1 MTSSDP
7 LNAAFSLAAEFI
19 EHTSKSVF
27 LTGKAGTG
35 KTTFLK
41 HVASTTRKNFA
52 IAAPT
57 GVAAINAGGMTLHSL
72 FQLPFGIYVPG
83 THHPNE
89 TIQVTTRNTLFRN
102 LHISKSKRELLQ
114 ELELLIIDEV
124 SMVRCDML
132 DAVDTILRMVRK
144 NQKPFGGVQLLFI
157 GDLYQL
163 SPVAKQE
170 EWSILKDFYAS
181 PFFFHATVIQELS
194 PLCLQLTKIYRQNE
208 QTFIDLL
215 NNIRDNQM
223 SDGDIELLNT
233 RLRKF
238 EKKEGAVT
246 LTTHNYKA
254 DAINA
259 SQLERL
265 SGKEFSFEA
274 IVEKDF
280 PERNYPTDEVI
291 VLKRGARI
299 MFIKNDTSEEK
310 RYYNG
315 KMATVTHVDE
325 DAIEVEFDEGETFDL
340 RRETWPNIRY
350 VYNAQTDEIEEE
362 ELGSFTQFPIRL
374 AWAIT
379 IHKSQGLTFQRAII
393 DAGESFAPGQV
404 YVALSRC
411 TSLDGLLLESPISR
425 KQIMTDPQVVAY
437 TQKLQNEVVLLDV
450 LQSEKVNY
458 EKDRFTRLLDFGKLK
473 EVFAEWAVTVQ
484 EKKLPDQ
491 DKAVELSKQLNSKT
505 AELMEIA
512 SQTLLWIDRNFNRST
527 ETGNQQDLI
536 KGLKKS
542 VNHFYNVLY
551 SELFEKLQNH
561 MMNLKGKSK
570 VKKYVAEVSTL
581 ALLVK
586 AKAEKI
592 RDATWRGES
601 LFEGNAV
608 LFSKPAKSI
617 QAEVDKPAVNSAWES
632 KLLFDKGLT
641 TDKIASVRG
650 LAVSTIEGHIAQ
662 FVKSGDVDIVKLM
675 SKERLSKI
683 EAVFHELNTTTLSQV
698 KEKLGEG
705 YSYGEIRMVFNHL
718 EFKKSQN

>member
-1 MTSSDP
+1 MTFSDP

-102 LHISKSKRELLQ
+102 LHISKSKRDLLQ

-132 DAVDTILRMVRK
+132 DAIDTILRMVRK

-350 VYNAQTDEIEEE
+350 VYNAQADEIEEE

-379 IHKSQGLTFQRAII
+379 IHKSQGLTFQRAVI

-473 EVFAEWAVTVQ
+473 EVFAEWAVTIQ

-561 MMNLKGKSK
+561 IMNLKGKSK

-592 RDATWRGES
+592 RDATWRGER

-617 QAEVDKPAVNSAWES
+617 QAEVDKPAINSAWES

-641 TDKIASVRG
+641 IDKIASVRE